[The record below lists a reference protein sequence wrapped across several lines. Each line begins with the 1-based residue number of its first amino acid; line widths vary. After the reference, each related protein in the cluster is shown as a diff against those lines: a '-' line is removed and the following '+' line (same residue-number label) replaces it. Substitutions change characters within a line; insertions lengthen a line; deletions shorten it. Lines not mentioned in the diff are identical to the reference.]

1 MTKETVG
8 EEGGVMIKLGMRK
21 RGTGPLSLETC
32 PLPEEPRMIGFL
44 KMIVTITKYGKI
56 HIKRVR

>member
-1 MTKETVG
+1 
-8 EEGGVMIKLGMRK
+8 MISLGRRK

-44 KMIVTITKYGKI
+44 KMIVKIRKHGKVN
-56 HIKRVR
+56 IKRVR

>member
-1 MTKETVG
+1 MV
-8 EEGGVMIKLGMRK
+8 KLSMRN

>member
-1 MTKETVG
+1 
-8 EEGGVMIKLGMRK
+8 MIRLGLRK
-21 RGTGPLSLETC
+21 KGDRSISLETC